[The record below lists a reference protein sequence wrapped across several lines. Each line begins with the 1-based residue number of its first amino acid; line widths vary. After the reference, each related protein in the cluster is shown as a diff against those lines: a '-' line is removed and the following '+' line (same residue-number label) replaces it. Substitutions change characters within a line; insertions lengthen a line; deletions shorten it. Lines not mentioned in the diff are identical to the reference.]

1 MKILRML
8 IFLPHPLHLQL
19 QFHLP
24 NGRRKKNKEKITE
37 SAHHYFTL
45 EDSKLK
51 SGNKENNYK
60 QNSEEPRKLSARKY
74 LIVIFSDET
83 IMMNSLFE
91 RLFSETDLRNMV
103 ACRVIGHLKLLFT
116 N

>member
-1 MKILRML
+1 ML
-8 IFLPHPLHLQL
+8 ISLPPPLHLQL
-19 QFHLP
+19 KFHLP
-24 NGRRKKNKEKITE
+24 NRRRKKNKVKITE

-45 EDSKLK
+45 EDSRPT

-60 QNSEEPRKLSARKY
+60 QNSAEARKLFARKY
-74 LIVIFSDET
+74 LIVIFFDET
-83 IMMNSLFE
+83 ITMNSLFE